1 MPIKV
6 NMELYHYIS
15 SQKRENESFEKCIIR
30 LLKAFPVS
38 DFEKGQFRRDVVISP
53 EAVSFIKEYAI
64 TEGETVETILTRLF
78 LKK

>member
-1 MPIKV
+1 MPIRV
-6 NMELYHYIS
+6 NMRLYRFIK
-15 SQKRENESFEKCIIR
+15 SQKKDGESFEKCIVR

-38 DFEKGQFRRDVVISP
+38 DFEKDQFRRSVNISSS
-53 EAVSFIKEYAI
+53 AVAFIKEYAI